1 MTSSMGTGSGRPFA
15 RGAQRGHYHRRGT
28 SAALDQKERRREV
41 TPGEMF
47 GIAGVG
53 VAFVAVLVAVGA
65 SVCLVLRGDRD
76 EEEHEEK

>member
-1 MTSSMGTGSGRPFA
+1 MTA
-15 RGAQRGHYHRRGT
+15 
-28 SAALDQKERRREV
+28 
-41 TPGEMF
+41 GEMF

-53 VAFVAVLVAVGA
+53 VAVGA